1 VLSYHSR
8 YTLSDAIAVSVFLN
22 AFIRQSSSVGMANI
36 AQSVNVISPLMT
48 TKDGVVKQA
57 TWWPLL
63 LFSKYMRGHTIAL
76 NVRSPEYIGR
86 TNPEW
91 IRGTIETP
99 FLDCSA
105 AIDDDGWVTLAV
117 VNVSE
122 ESDHTVKLS
131 GVANGEVSVF
141 TVGASSVDAVNTGAE
156 QRVKVEESKWS
167 GGGEFLFRKH
177 SLTMLR
183 WKV

>member
-1 VLSYHSR
+1 
-8 YTLSDAIAVSVFLN
+8 
-22 AFIRQSSSVGMANI
+22 MANI
-36 AQSVNVISPLMT
+36 AQSVNVISPLIT

-63 LFSKYMRGHTIAL
+63 LFSKYMRGDTVAL
-76 NVRSPEYIGR
+76 NVRSPEYTGR

-105 AIDDDGWVTLAV
+105 TIDNCGWVTLAV

-122 ESDHTVKLS
+122 ECEYSVELS
-131 GVANGEVSVF
+131 GLSDGEVEIF
-141 TVGASSVDAVNTGAE
+141 TVEGSNVNAVNTETE
-156 QRVKVEESKWS
+156 QVVKVEESKWNR
-167 GGGEFLFRKH
+167 EDRFLFRKH

-183 WKV
+183 WKA